1 MDLGLKNK
9 VALVAASS
17 KGLGRACAHALSAE
31 GAKVAI
37 CARDEKAL
45 RAAADEIARA
55 TGNEVLAVPADLTH
69 ARDCERV
76 VKETVDFFGTLHVL
90 VTNNGGPPAG
100 YFFDFDDNDWYRAV
114 DLTLMSAVRLIR
126 AAVPAMRRQKW
137 GRVINITSVS
147 VKEPLDNLI
156 LSNALRA
163 GVVGLARTLAN
174 QLAADGITVNNVLPG
189 YILTDRV
196 KSLAGT
202 QAKAQGKSPDDILA
216 GFAAP
221 VPIGRIGQP
230 EELAAVV
237 AFLASEQAAYVNG
250 ASILVDGGRYKGLM

>member
-1 MDLGLKNK
+1 M
-9 VALVAASS
+9 AL
-17 KGLGRACAHALSAE
+17 
-31 GAKVAI
+31 

-45 RAAADEIARA
+45 RATADEIARA
-55 TGNEVLAVPADLTH
+55 TANEVLAIPADLTH
-69 ARDCERV
+69 ARDCERAV
-76 VKETVDFFGTLHVL
+76 RETVDFFGTLHVL

-114 DLTLMSAVRLIR
+114 DLTLMSVVRLIR
-126 AAVPAMRRQKW
+126 AAVPPMRQQKW
-137 GRVINITSVS
+137 GRIVNITSVT

-174 QLAADGITVNNVLPG
+174 QLAADGITVNNVAPG
-189 YILTDRV
+189 YVLTDRV
-196 KSLAGT
+196 VSLSQT

-221 VPIGRIGQP
+221 VPMGRIGKP

-250 ASILVDGGRYKGLM
+250 TTLLVDGGRYKGLM

>member
-37 CARDEKAL
+37 CARDEKVL

-55 TGNEVLAVPADLTH
+55 TGNEVLAIPADLTH
-69 ARDCERV
+69 ARDCERA
-76 VKETVDFFGTLHVL
+76 VKETADFFGTLHVL
-90 VTNNGGPPAG
+90 VTNSGGPPAG
-100 YFFDFDDNDWYRAV
+100 YFFDFNDNDWYRAV
-114 DLTLMSAVRLIR
+114 DLTLMSVVRLIR
-126 AAVPAMRRQKW
+126 AAVPSMRRQKW
-137 GRVINITSVS
+137 GRIVNIASVS

-202 QAKAQGKSPDDILA
+202 QAKAQGKSPDEILA

-221 VPIGRIGQP
+221 VPLGRIGQP

>member
-69 ARDCERV
+69 ARDCELV
-76 VKETVDFFGTLHVL
+76 VKETVDFFGALHVL

-126 AAVPAMRRQKW
+126 AAAPPMRRQKW
-137 GRVINITSVS
+137 GRIINITSVS

-221 VPIGRIGQP
+221 VPMGRIGQP

>member
-9 VALVAASS
+9 TALVAASS

-69 ARDCERV
+69 ARDCERA
-76 VKETVDFFGTLHVL
+76 VKETADFFGTLHVL

-100 YFFDFDDNDWYRAV
+100 YFFDFDDNAWYRAV
-114 DLTLMSAVRLIR
+114 DLTLMSVVRLIR
-126 AAVPAMRRQKW
+126 AAVPSMRRQKW
-137 GRVINITSVS
+137 GRIINIASVS

-196 KSLAGT
+196 KSLAQT
-202 QAKAQGKSPDDILA
+202 QAKAQGKSPDEILA

-221 VPIGRIGQP
+221 VPLGRIGRP